1 MIAFASNSLLNRL
14 ALGQKTIDAASYTTI
29 RLTAGAIILFLIT
42 NLQKKSNG
50 PILRGSWLS
59 AMLLFL
65 YAITFSFAYL
75 SLTTGTGALILFGS
89 VQVTMI
95 VVALRSGER
104 PQALE
109 WLMVTA
115 GIAWGFYSIRGRGSQ
130 NPLADTAGNFIYAVP
145 MILLIRLLTLGN
157 VHVSANGIL
166 LATLSG
172 ALSSGVGYMIWY
184 MALCGL
190 TTTRA
195 AIVQLSVPM
204 IAAWSGIL
212 LLSESISARLLIAGV
227 LILGGIGL
235 SVLSREKH

>member
-1 MIAFASNSLLNRL
+1 MKPSPLQTVLLTTLTMIAFASNSLLNRL
-14 ALGQKTIDAASYTTI
+14 ALGQKTIDAVSYTTI

-59 AMLLFL
+59 AMFLFL

-109 WLMVTA
+109 WL
-115 GIAWGFYSIRGRGSQ
+115 GLS
-130 NPLADTAGNFIYAVP
+130 LAFGGLVYLVLHRAVAASLACSDV
-145 MILLIRLLTLGN
+145 I
-157 VHVSANGIL
+157 VSA
-166 LATLSG
+166 
-172 ALSSGVGYMIWY
+172 
-184 MALCGL
+184 
-190 TTTRA
+190 
-195 AIVQLSVPM
+195 
-204 IAAWSGIL
+204 
-212 LLSESISARLLIAGV
+212 
-227 LILGGIGL
+227 
-235 SVLSREKH
+235 